1 MADWIAGSR
10 ARRAALLTS
19 LALTAGLLGAATSAS
34 AGPAA
39 GAPWKIETVAGGD
52 GGPGPALGIDI
63 GSPCAVS
70 FAAGRLYVGNNE
82 GADPI
87 LVRSIRTRHR
97 DRGAVRVRLRGR
109 RLRGPR
115 DLPVTRYAGPSRSH
129 LLPAMSVN
137 TTTRP

>member
-39 GAPWKIETVAGGD
+39 AAPWRIETVAGGD

-70 FAAGRLYVGNNE
+70 FAAGRLYVGND
-82 GADPI
+82 GGVDGI
-87 LVRSIRTRHR
+87 LVRSVSMRTGELSTAA
-97 DRGAVRVRLRGR
+97 GAADAS
-109 RLRGPR
+109 GP
-115 DLPVTRYAGPSRSH
+115 GISGI
-129 LLPAMSVN
+129 
-137 TTTRP
+137 